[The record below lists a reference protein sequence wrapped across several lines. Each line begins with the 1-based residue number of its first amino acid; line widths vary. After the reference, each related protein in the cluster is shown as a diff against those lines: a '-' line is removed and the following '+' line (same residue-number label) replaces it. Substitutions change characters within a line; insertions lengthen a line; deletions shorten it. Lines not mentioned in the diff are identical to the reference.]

1 MWVAESMVAWPSD
14 FLMPLN
20 GEKSDAERRQK
31 VQGTQ
36 TDNQGVNRRF
46 PRVVPLRR
54 TMRKMPIIK
63 PPQQK

>member
-36 TDNQGVNRRF
+36 TETRE
-46 PRVVPLRR
+46 
-54 TMRKMPIIK
+54 
-63 PPQQK
+63 